1 MRSFAVAILFLVSAA
16 LAAPAV
22 VPKANVGY
30 AVFCTDI
37 NYGGSCVEVVEPA
50 STVPYNG
57 GCANTTPPVH
67 QEHLERARRDRRI
80 HLLPVPV
87 RAPCPGTPSGSLTQL
102 FAWVSDYS
110 ELNCGGT
117 RLVISGQIPDFRVAS
132 VNFNDKA
139 QSWSCGSAL

>member
-57 GCANTTPPVH
+57 GCANTTPPFTKSISSAHGVTDGYTCF
-67 QEHLERARRDRRI
+67 LY
-80 HLLPVPV
+80 P
-87 RAPCPGTPSGSLTQL
+87 
-102 FAWVSDYS
+102 